1 MNSIDVCISPDLL
14 HLYKLEGKIVVVVD
28 ILRAT
33 SCMTT
38 AFANGVQ
45 SIIPVATLEECLE
58 YKNKGYL
65 AAAERDGKTA
75 DGFDL
80 GNSPFSY
87 MDPSFKGKTLVVT
100 TTNGTQAITKSK
112 AAAQILIGAFLN
124 KTAMINYLAN
134 QSMDVLVLCSGWR
147 GTFNMEDTLYA
158 GALVSGLEGKLHH
171 DSDSALMAKRLYD
184 SARYDMMKYL
194 EDSTHFK
201 RLSRLNSY
209 NDIDFCM
216 TEDLYSVVAAM
227 KEGELVALG

>member
-1 MNSIDVCISPDLL
+1 MKNIDVCISPDLL

-28 ILRAT
+28 VLRAT

-38 AFANGVQ
+38 AFSNGVK
-45 SIIPVATLEECLE
+45 SIIPVATIEECLE
-58 YKNKGYL
+58 YKQKGFL

-75 DGFDL
+75 EGFDL

-87 MDPSFKGKTLVVT
+87 MDPSFKGKTIVVT

-112 AAAQILIGAFLN
+112 AASQILIGSFLN
-124 KTAMINYLAN
+124 KTAMIQYLEK
-134 QSMDVLVLCSGWR
+134 QEMDVLILCSGWR
-147 GTFNMEDTLYA
+147 GSFNMEDTLYA
-158 GALVSGLEGKLHH
+158 GSIVYGLEGKLNH
-171 DSDSALMAKRLYD
+171 DSDSALMAKRLYE

-209 NDIDFCM
+209 NDVEFCM
-216 TEDLYSVVAAM
+216 TEDLYSVIPIMRA
-227 KEGELVALG
+227 GELVVL

>member
-1 MNSIDVCISPDLL
+1 MKSIDVCISPDLL
-14 HLYKLEGKIVVVVD
+14 HLYNLEGKVVVVVD

-38 AFANGVQ
+38 AFANGVS
-45 SIIPVATLEECLE
+45 SIIPVATIEECLA

-65 AAAERDGKTA
+65 AAAERDGRTA
-75 DGFDL
+75 EGFDL

-87 MDPSFKGKTLVVT
+87 MDPSFRGKTIVVT
-100 TTNGTQAITKSK
+100 TTNGTQAITLSR
-112 AAAQILIGAFLN
+112 AASQILIGSFLN

-134 QSMDVLVLCSGWR
+134 QSLDVIVLCSGWR
-147 GTFNMEDTLYA
+147 GSFNMEDTLYG
-158 GALVSGLEGKLHH
+158 GALVSGLEGIFSHE
-171 DSDSALMAKRLYD
+171 SDSALMAKRIYE

-216 TEDLYSVVAAM
+216 TQDLYNVLAM
-227 KEGELVALG
+227 MQNGELVVMK

>member
-45 SIIPVATLEECLE
+45 SIIPVATIEECLE

-100 TTNGTQAITKSK
+100 TTNGTQAITKSR
-112 AAAQILIGAFLN
+112 AAAQILIGAFLS
-124 KTAMINYLAN
+124 KTAMINYLAVQN
-134 QSMDVLVLCSGWR
+134 MDVLVLCSGWR

-216 TEDLYSVVAAM
+216 TEDLYTVLAVM